1 MNKRMVLAGS
11 VRVFAR
17 YKLRSFLMGLGVVIG
32 VAALIVM
39 RSIGTS
45 AEDDVLDNFNRLFS
59 GSAMTIMN
67 RAMRIDGEGQWAGKL
82 TIEDLEAL
90 SAELPQVVDFDPGK
104 TATREVSYRD
114 VNRSLM
120 IRGAG
125 EHADVVMG
133 RGVMRGEFFRGSEI
147 RSAARVALIGLKVA
161 ESLFEDEDPIGKQ
174 IEIGGSPFR
183 IKGVLEE
190 HGFDPHGMDLD
201 DQVHVPI
208 TTMMR
213 RIVNAQHIDSARLL
227 LAEGTDL
234 EAAVDDV
241 TDVLRARHELGAT
254 VQDDFS
260 IYTPNQVQRLVKEA
274 NQVVTV
280 YLPATAVIALLVAA
294 MVIANIMLMSVKER
308 TPEIGLRKAVGATE
322 GQIKGQ
328 FFAESLVTSLF
339 SGLIGAGLGI
349 AIVAVLGMHNTTI
362 TIAPDAVLF
371 GLLTALVVGTLAGY
385 LPARR
390 AARLEAV
397 EALK

>member
-1 MNKRMVLAGS
+1 MEEAQH
-11 VRVFAR
+11 A
-17 YKLRSFLMGLGVVIG
+17 KLDTL
-32 VAALIVM
+32 
-39 RSIGTS
+39 
-45 AEDDVLDNFNRLFS
+45 
-59 GSAMTIMN
+59 
-67 RAMRIDGEGQWAGKL
+67 
-82 TIEDLEAL
+82 
-90 SAELPQVVDFDPGK
+90 
-104 TATREVSYRD
+104 
-114 VNRSLM
+114 
-120 IRGAG
+120 
-125 EHADVVMG
+125 
-133 RGVMRGEFFRGSEI
+133 
-147 RSAARVALIGLKVA
+147 LIGEVA
-161 ESLFEDEDPIGKQ
+161 EEMTM
-174 IEIGGSPFR
+174 
-183 IKGVLEE
+183 EE
-190 HGFDPHGMDLD
+190 
-201 DQVHVPI
+201 
-208 TTMMR
+208 R
-213 RIVNAQHIDSARLL
+213 
-227 LAEGTDL
+227 

-280 YLPATAVIALLVAA
+280 YLPATAVVALLVAA
-294 MVIANIMLMSVKER
+294 IVIANIMLMSVKER

-362 TIAPDAVLF
+362 TIAPDAVAF

>member
-1 MNKRMVLAGS
+1 
-11 VRVFAR
+11 
-17 YKLRSFLMGLGVVIG
+17 
-32 VAALIVM
+32 
-39 RSIGTS
+39 
-45 AEDDVLDNFNRLFS
+45 
-59 GSAMTIMN
+59 
-67 RAMRIDGEGQWAGKL
+67 
-82 TIEDLEAL
+82 
-90 SAELPQVVDFDPGK
+90 
-104 TATREVSYRD
+104 
-114 VNRSLM
+114 
-120 IRGAG
+120 
-125 EHADVVMG
+125 
-133 RGVMRGEFFRGSEI
+133 MRGEFFSGSDI
-147 RSAARVALIGLKVA
+147 RSAARVALIGFKAA

-227 LAEGTDL
+227 LADGADL

-280 YLPATAVIALLVAA
+280 YLPATAAIALLVAA
-294 MVIANIMLMSVKER
+294 IVIANIMLMSVRER

-349 AIVAVLGMHNTTI
+349 AIVTVLGMHNTTI
-362 TIAPDAVLF
+362 TIAPDAVVF
-371 GLLTALVVGTLAGY
+371 GLLTALVVGTFAGY

-390 AARLEAV
+390 AAGLEAV